1 MKLFLSVKPLYQM
14 TMKNIYVGLLVTT
27 FLLSCSGK
35 KNTSQKEIPKD
46 TNKIDVVKDENIPEN
61 KIYQGV
67 ELDKSK
73 YPDDLY
79 VVMPGEINSSGY
91 LKGGREEYKDEYMID
106 HDPYTWYSPNPNRNG
121 QGAWIELVFNKEIPL
136 EGFEIWGGSHNE
148 NYPKYGNIY
157 KLNNRVKKGICEFS
171 DGTSIQ
177 FELKDIDAWQWVKF
191 DKTIN
196 TRSIRLKISEVY
208 KGEKWD
214 DLCIA
219 EFLALT
225 SDENLAYYGDEM
237 AKPVIYLYPEEK
249 INVNVQLDINHMNS
263 TLDVTYPEYS
273 ETGWNV
279 IAEPNGEL
287 TDRLTS
293 KKYNYLFWEGTSLKQ
308 WHFDDGFVV
317 KGTETAEFLED
328 KLSEMGLNSNE
339 YNDFIVY
346 WLPLMMKNKYNLVRF
361 PNEEYSR
368 NIPLNITPQPESI
381 LRVFMIFKPLDAP
394 VPITEQKLKTFK
406 RKGFTVVEWGGS
418 QITDIEKSDM

>member
-1 MKLFLSVKPLYQM
+1 MK
-14 TMKNIYVGLLVTT
+14 KNIGIIILSAA
-27 FLLSCSGK
+27 FLFSCSGK
-35 KNTSQKEIPKD
+35 KDTTQKESPKD
-46 TNKIDVVKDENIPEN
+46 SVENEVVKKDVLPDE

-79 VVMPGEINSSGY
+79 VVMPDDINSSGY
-91 LKGGREEYKDEYMID
+91 LKGGKEEYKDEYMID

-121 QGAWIELVFNKEIPL
+121 QGAWIELTFTNEIPM

-148 NYPKYGNIY
+148 DYPKYGNIY

-177 FELKDIDAWQWVKF
+177 FELKDVDAWQWVKF

-196 TRSIRLKISEVY
+196 TKSIRLRISEVY

-225 SDENLAYYGDEM
+225 SDESLAYYGGEM
-237 AKPVIYLYPEEK
+237 AKPVIYLYPEKKTE
-249 INVNVQLDINHMNS
+249 VNVQLDQANMNGS
-263 TLDVTYPEYS
+263 LDVSYPAYGN
-273 ETGWNV
+273 TGWSITAFPDGKLIDN
-279 IAEPNGEL
+279 A
-287 TDRLTS
+287 TS
-293 KKYNYLFWEGTSLKQ
+293 KRYNYLFWEGKSLKQ
-308 WHFDDGFVV
+308 WQFNDGFVV
-317 KGTETAEFLED
+317 KGSETAEFLED
-328 KLSEMGLNSNE
+328 KLSEMGLISTE

-361 PNEEYSR
+361 PNEEYNR
-368 NIPLNITPQPESI
+368 DVPLKITPQPESM
-381 LRVFMIFKPLDAP
+381 LRVFMIFQPLDG
-394 VPITEQKLKTFK
+394 PINIPEQKLERFN
-406 RKGFTVVEWGGS
+406 RKGFTVVEWGG
-418 QITDIEKSDM
+418 TAIEKDTKPTL